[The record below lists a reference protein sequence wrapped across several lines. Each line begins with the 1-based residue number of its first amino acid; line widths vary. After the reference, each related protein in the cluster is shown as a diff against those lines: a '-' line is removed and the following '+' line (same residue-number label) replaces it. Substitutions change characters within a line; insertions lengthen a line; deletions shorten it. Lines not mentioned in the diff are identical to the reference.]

1 MLVRHLAFGSC
12 ELDSSSPSVKASTL
26 AFMPPRFSSLS
37 PDSPGHS
44 RNGLHSLSYVS
55 LLSVTP
61 FSSYR
66 HLLPIQLA
74 EAILTEDS
82 DMHDGRPIVLSD
94 TRTSSHNREFDADE
108 HERQF
113 LVGKDDDDDEDQH
126 EHESGH
132 GHEHDLQDEVQSFRS
147 SVSMDGSDRGRE
159 ADDSRRSHLRNLSAS
174 MVNDEARTSHLD
186 LQNLSLHDED
196 DYVSVEDRAHSSSL
210 AGKAGIII
218 VGVDYLPSFTHSML
232 IC

>member
-1 MLVRHLAFGSC
+1 MA
-12 ELDSSSPSVKASTL
+12 
-26 AFMPPRFSSLS
+26 
-37 PDSPGHS
+37 
-44 RNGLHSLSYVS
+44 VS
-55 LLSVTP
+55 L

-66 HLLPIQLA
+66 DLLPIQLA

-82 DMHDGRPIVLSD
+82 DIHDGRPIMLSD
-94 TRTSSHNREFDADE
+94 TRTSSHNRELDADD

-113 LVGKDDDDDEDQH
+113 LVGKDDDDDDDQH

-132 GHEHDLQDEVQSFRS
+132 GNEHDLQDEVQSFRS

-159 ADDSRRSHLRNLSAS
+159 EDNLRRSHLRNLSAS

-186 LQNLSLHDED
+186 LHNLSLHDED

-218 VGVDYLPSFTHSML
+218 VSVNCLSSFIYSALIYSIEGHS
-232 IC
+232 